1 MSNGCTPLVQHVQL
15 CLPRGPTRGPTTTE
29 TTIATASPTP
39 VPPSGSSPASRTPA
53 SSIRN
58 LKLVQSRHRL
68 AILVTLALTLV
79 VQWSA
84 TLYWVVAEGNAT
96 RLRAEDVLRQMTIAM
111 REQSERL
118 MHDVDSSVKTAKFWI
133 DTHPENDPRT
143 DPEFGRLISLLRESS
158 GGLIDIHVVS
168 TDGLSY
174 SVPAQRGVAPQ
185 NVADRDFFKAY
196 RQSPSSKM
204 MIGAPGRTPGTNQL
218 AVPVVSALDRP
229 LHGISMVYAAIEIKH
244 LSGMYED
251 IRFKPN
257 GTVALLR
264 DDGVVLVR
272 APFVEQ
278 YVGKSIADGY
288 DYLRHIK
295 SGQSGMY
302 MSGNSALDGLERLV
316 SFIRLGH
323 YPLTVIVS
331 AGGEDTFRAW
341 KETRRLTIIT
351 GLLIS
356 SLLLAGALG
365 GFYVLGVVQQ
375 SEITLRRLALSDAL
389 TGWLNRHAFD
399 DAAQREFTL
408 AGRQSRQLTVMSLD
422 IDHFKQV
429 NDTFGHGA
437 GDVVLRT
444 LSRLWGKNLRSSDI
458 RGRLGG
464 EEFAVIMPDTGPDQA
479 EAIAR
484 RLLEETRALV
494 IEVDAAMIQVTL
506 SIGLATLWPFDFT
519 FDDLLRRSDDALY
532 SAKRSGRDQ
541 VVVAASLT

>member
-1 MSNGCTPLVQHVQL
+1 
-15 CLPRGPTRGPTTTE
+15 
-29 TTIATASPTP
+29 
-39 VPPSGSSPASRTPA
+39 
-53 SSIRN
+53 
-58 LKLVQSRHRL
+58 
-68 AILVTLALTLV
+68 
-79 VQWSA
+79 
-84 TLYWVVAEGNAT
+84 
-96 RLRAEDVLRQMTIAM
+96 
-111 REQSERL
+111 
-118 MHDVDSSVKTAKFWI
+118 
-133 DTHPENDPRT
+133 
-143 DPEFGRLISLLRESS
+143 
-158 GGLIDIHVVS
+158 
-168 TDGLSY
+168 
-174 SVPAQRGVAPQ
+174 
-185 NVADRDFFKAY
+185 VADRDFFKAY

-316 SFIRLGH
+316 SFNRLGH

-506 SIGLATLWPFDFT
+506 SIGLATLSPFDFT

>member
-1 MSNGCTPLVQHVQL
+1 MRATL
-15 CLPRGPTRGPTTTE
+15 TE
-29 TTIATASPTP
+29 TTIAIASPTP
-39 VPPSGSSPASRTPA
+39 VPPSGSPSASRTPA

-118 MHDVDSSVKTAKFWI
+118 LHDVDSSVKTAKFWM
-133 DTHPENDPRT
+133 DTHPGDDPRT
-143 DPEFGRLISLLRESS
+143 DPEFGRLITLLRDSS

-174 SVPAQRGVAPQ
+174 SLPAQRGVAPQ

-196 RQSPSSKM
+196 KQSPASNM
-204 MIGAPGRTPGTNQL
+204 MIGAPGRTPGTLQL
-218 AVPVVSALDRP
+218 AVPVASRLDRP
-229 LHGISMVYAAIEIKH
+229 LHGISMVYASIEIRH

-278 YVGKSIADGY
+278 YVGRSIADGY

-295 SGQSGMY
+295 NGQSGMY

-316 SFIRLGH
+316 SFIRLTD

-341 KETRRLTIIT
+341 RETRRLSIIT
-351 GLLIS
+351 GLVIS
-356 SLLLAGALG
+356 ALLLAGALG

-375 SEITLRRLALSDAL
+375 SEITLRRLALFDAL

-399 DAAQREFTL
+399 DAAQREFTV
-408 AGRQSRQLTVMSLD
+408 AGRQSRPLTVMSLD
-422 IDHFKQV
+422 IDHFKRV
-429 NDTFGHGA
+429 NDTYGHAA
-437 GDVVLRT
+437 GDIVLRK
-444 LSRLWGKNLRSSDI
+444 LSRQWGKSLRSSDI
-458 RGRLGG
+458 TGRLGG
-464 EEFAVIMPDTGPDQA
+464 EEFAVIMPDTGAEQA
-479 EAIAR
+479 ADIAR

-494 IEVDAAMIQVTL
+494 IEVDGAMIQVTL
-506 SIGLATLWPFDFT
+506 SIGLATLSPFDFS

-532 SAKRSGRDQ
+532 SAKREGRDQ
-541 VVVAASLT
+541 VVVAPSQS